1 MADPTTLIPIISGVI
16 SATVNIGLAIQ
27 KWWAFQKDRRRQ
39 NAAFQA
45 SRPTSQ
51 AASDLQ
57 SLMDV
62 QGNYWRMNPAM
73 WQALGHEAAGI
84 DFSL

>member
-1 MADPTTLIPIISGVI
+1 MVDPSTLLPIISGVI
-16 SATVNIGLAIQ
+16 SAAVNIGIAIQ
-27 KWWAFQKDRRRQ
+27 KFWQVQKDRRRQ

-45 SRPTSQ
+45 SHPTSH
-51 AASDLQ
+51 AATELH

-62 QGNYWRMNPAM
+62 QGQYWPMNPAM

-84 DFSL
+84 DFY